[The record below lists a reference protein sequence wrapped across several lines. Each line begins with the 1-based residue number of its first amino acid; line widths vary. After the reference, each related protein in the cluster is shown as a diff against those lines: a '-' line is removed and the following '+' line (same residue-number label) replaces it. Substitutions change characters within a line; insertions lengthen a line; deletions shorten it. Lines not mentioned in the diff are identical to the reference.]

1 MRATRHCQYCQQTL
15 QGRSDKKFCDVH
27 CRSAFQYEKSKS
39 EAANFY
45 DKVDRVLKKNRKI
58 LRTFNK
64 AGTVT
69 ISAQLLSEQGF
80 NPLFYTHCCQD
91 ENQKTFYFVY
101 DQGFRR
107 KDPRDTD
114 QYILIP
120 WASFSESLEHK
131 TLTNSSS
138 KDVIVTK
145 AIKEKKTQNGKIQ
158 QTKKGQPSGQP
169 FL

>member
-1 MRATRHCQYCQQTL
+1 MHTTRHCHYCQQIL

-58 LRTFNK
+58 LKTFNK

-69 ISAQLLSEQGF
+69 ISAQLLSDQGF

-91 ENQKTFYFVY
+91 ANQKTFYFVY

-107 KDPRDTD
+107 KDPRETD
-114 QYILIP
+114 QYILVP
-120 WASFSESLEHK
+120 WSAFSELLEDSH
-131 TLTNSSS
+131 LTKVEKSNCRSQ
-138 KDVIVTK
+138 
-145 AIKEKKTQNGKIQ
+145 AI
-158 QTKKGQPSGQP
+158 
-169 FL
+169 